1 MKAFFI
7 SKVPKTGKET
17 ILDREYEVFLEKILK
32 LTFNHVFLEDFNNY
46 IMKQL
51 HYFGLLLI
59 LSVAITF
66 ASCSDDDD
74 KGTNVGITNHSWR
87 EGKALEISMDHSV
100 SVTFN
105 ASADWTASSSS
116 TWCNL
121 SASSG
126 KAGANTLRL
135 SVNSASTTD
144 RTATVTLKVTGYS
157 PANFEVTQKGSS
169 QTVTEDMEVN
179 EQVDKYLREKYL
191 WNEEYKTLELD
202 FTKNYKDFFR
212 GALLSMST
220 NTLDKRPYKG
230 NDGKTHYDIFSYIE
244 KKNSISSTRAY
255 PSIKKKLEYSFG
267 ITGITAVGIDR
278 NGNLAYCIQGV
289 YPDSPASHSG
299 IKRGTY
305 ISEING
311 NKITENNYISMASNL
326 LYPQNILTLKVTEFI
341 IHNDNTTE
349 TKEFSMT
356 SEAMYKNPIIYQD
369 VIKTN
374 TPHRIGYLVYAGFE
388 AAYDDELFGVF
399 KDFKSQN
406 VNELILDLRYN
417 GGGYTMSANLI
428 ASCIAGNAYKDA
440 VFSKLRYNDERM
452 KALGNKKVEEKFSYS
467 KYANLNTSLAAGDLS
482 LKRVYCLVGNA
493 TASASELV
501 INSLRGIDI
510 EVILIGD
517 KTTGKNVGMEPT
529 EIVIGKNTYEVTPI
543 TFQSYNAKDF
553 GDYEEGFTPD
563 IPLNEEDANN
573 DDYFDNYIDY
583 GNMNE
588 PLLGKAIQEIT
599 GQVPFNTRSVKASE
613 IKGKI
618 LKMPAI
624 FRPGHDGMI
633 KLPE

>member
-202 FTKNYKDFFR
+202 FTKNYEDFFYD
-212 GALLSMST
+212 ALGSMTT
-220 NTLDKRPYKG
+220 NTLDKRSYIG
-230 NDGKTHYDIFSYIE
+230 NDGKTYYTIFSYIE
-244 KKNSISSTRAY
+244 KRNPVSTTRTNK
-255 PSIKKKLEYSFG
+255 PIEKELTYSFG
-267 ITGITAVGIDR
+267 ITGITAVTIGDESDHTT
-278 NGNLAYCIQGV
+278 YFCIQGV
-289 YPDSPASHSG
+289 YPDSPAAEVG
-299 IKRGTY
+299 IKRGSM
-305 ISEING
+305 ISRINGNLITASNINDYYFSLLAPLSSFNLKLKEENVKEGTERTVELTSQAMYCNPVILNKVDEING
-311 NKITENNYISMASNL
+311 R
-326 LYPQNILTLKVTEFI
+326 
-341 IHNDNTTE
+341 
-349 TKEFSMT
+349 
-356 SEAMYKNPIIYQD
+356 
-369 VIKTN
+369 
-374 TPHRIGYLVYAGFE
+374 RIGYLVYSSFDASF
-388 AAYDDELFGVF
+388 DQELFDAF
-399 KDFKSQN
+399 KGFKGKIDD
-406 VNELILDLRYN
+406 LIIDLRYN
-417 GGGYTMSANLI
+417 GGGHTISANLI
-428 ASCIAGNAYKDA
+428 ATCIAGKASQGKVFAAY
-440 VFSKLRYNDERM
+440 RYNAERM
-452 KALGNKKVEEKFSYS
+452 KKQNDKKDEELFAYSNYSNLG
-467 KYANLNTSLAAGDLS
+467 TSLSAGSLDLP
-482 LKRVYCLVGNA
+482 RIYCLVGNG

-501 INSLRGIDI
+501 INALKGIGM
-510 EVILIGD
+510 EVILIGEQ
-517 KTTGKNVGMEPT
+517 TTGKNVGMEYT
-529 EIVIGKNTYEVTPI
+529 DLTVKDVTYRLAPI
-543 TFQSYNAKDF
+543 TFQTYNAKGF
-553 GDYEEGFTPD
+553 GDYEKGFTPD
-563 IPLNEEDANN
+563 IIMDETNP
-573 DDYFDNYIDY
+573 DNQQGVFLIHREY
-583 GNMNE
+583 GVDNE
-588 PLLGKAIQEIT
+588 PLYAKAVELIT
-599 GQVPFNTRSVKASE
+599 GRKPSTTRSAANTFN
-613 IKGKI
+613 GKVRP
-618 LKMPAI
+618 MPAVY
-624 FRPGHDGMI
+624 RPGHDGML
-633 KLPE
+633 KKFEE